1 MYVKIKMIEVVPGQY
16 GNVLV
21 VKQVHAIDEAGKYI
35 KAVKLTKNLA
45 ERIKDSPILIEQ
57 TEDVEN
63 ILAKEDIYAKW
74 TCPDC
79 WSEQTQK
86 ICSKCWYK
94 IFNA

>member
-57 TEDVEN
+57 TEDVKS
-63 ILAKEDIYAKW
+63 ILAKEETPVKEEKSDDEIHRE
-74 TCPDC
+74 TLDNPM
-79 WSEQTQK
+79 
-86 ICSKCWYK
+86 
-94 IFNA
+94 FNF